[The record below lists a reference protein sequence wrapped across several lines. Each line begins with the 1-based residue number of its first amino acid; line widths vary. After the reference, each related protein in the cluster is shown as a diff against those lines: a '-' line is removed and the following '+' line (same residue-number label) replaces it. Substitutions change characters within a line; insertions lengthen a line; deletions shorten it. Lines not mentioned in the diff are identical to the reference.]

1 MPGDTTVKVSKEL
14 VERID
19 SVLGFRGFR
28 TRRQFFEKAAEEL
41 LEKLNRSRSRS
52 RSRRKQA

>member
-1 MPGDTTVKVSKEL
+1 MSRDTTVKVSKEL
-14 VERID
+14 VERVD

-41 LEKLNRSRSRS
+41 LEKLS
-52 RSRRKQA
+52 RSRRKQS